1 MTVDTLSGRRIAI
14 LATDGVER
22 VEYEQP
28 RRALEAADAMV
39 DLVSPKADTVQ
50 SQDSDLNPAGQVP
63 VDRPLQEAVPE
74 DYDALLLP
82 GGTVNPDRLRMDP
95 DAMGFVRAMVA
106 AGKPVAAICHGP
118 WSLVETGLVAGRRVT
133 SWPSLRTDIER
144 AGGQW
149 VDEEVVVDGPF
160 VTSRKPDDLPAFCAA
175 MVKHFATAAD

>member
-1 MTVDTLSGRRIAI
+1 MRDTLTGKRIAI

-28 RRALEAADAMV
+28 CRALRAADATV
-39 DLVSPKADTVQ
+39 HLVSPKPDKVQ
-50 SQDSDLNPAGQVP
+50 AQDSDLNPAMEFE
-63 VDRPLQEAVPE
+63 VDRCLDQAPAE
-74 DYDALLLP
+74 DYDALVLP
-82 GGTVNPDRLRMDP
+82 GGTVNPDRLRIDD
-95 DAMGFVRAMVA
+95 DAMSFVRAMVA

-118 WSLVETGLVAGRRVT
+118 WSLVETGVVAGRKMT

-175 MVKHFATAAD
+175 MVEHFATHAD

>member
-1 MTVDTLSGRRIAI
+1 MTSGTLTGKRIAI

-28 RRALEAADAMV
+28 RRALEEADATV
-39 DLVSPKADTVQ
+39 DLVSPKSDTVQ
-50 SQDSDLNPAGQVP
+50 SQESDLNPAGEVK
-63 VDRPLQEAVPE
+63 VDRPLAEALAA
-74 DYDALLLP
+74 DYDALVLP
-82 GGTVNPDRLRMDP
+82 GGTVNPDRLRMDAR
-95 DAMGFVRAMVA
+95 AMGFVRSMVS

-144 AGGQW
+144 AGGEW

-160 VTSRKPDDLPAFCAA
+160 VTSRRPDDLPAFCAA
-175 MVKHFATAAD
+175 MVQHFAAHAG